1 VRVDKARLLRRQRTR
16 IRNVIW
22 SGHRIFWLLLL
33 RLRSLRGLS
42 WLGGIVVGRY
52 EEEIVHTML
61 CEFCEALAE
70 ERADEVLG
78 AGEVCLED

>member
-1 VRVDKARLLRRQRTR
+1 M
-16 IRNVIW
+16 
-22 SGHRIFWLLLL
+22 
-33 RLRSLRGLS
+33 
-42 WLGGIVVGRY
+42 VGRY